1 MNVFHQMGFRDKWN
15 IDCQKEGIGDGLIF
29 SPINMESDK
38 LLALPADLR
47 QISFLDPQFYLLNI
61 EKSSNVTYPFFPGNI
76 KSDFSTVDLD
86 VNNDQLAE
94 LCVDYQLNADFRYIV
109 IPTRYVDALPT
120 RYLENLSEN
129 FVYPFLDKKA
139 KKSITKPFLLTVLV
153 KQIMIE
159 DEAKR
164 DELLNWMTSF
174 SEITGFYL
182 IFENNYNSKQIKDFE
197 YLKNVMFF
205 IDILKKNELEVHI
218 GYCNT
223 EGLLFSA
230 AMPDSVTIGSYEN
243 LRMFKISRFETTE
256 GKQMRAPN
264 ARLYSSKLLQW
275 MDYNYIESM
284 KSLVSDYDKFFDD
297 TQYKPLMFSL
307 GEFRGQPYNW
317 HFAKSEIYK
326 HYFEVFTRQIK
337 SLPNDQLTRIEYL
350 KDVIK
355 TAISNYKI
363 IEDSVLLDGDSDG
376 SHLPIWYNVLNA
388 YKKTL

>member
-38 LLALPADLR
+38 LLALPADIR
-47 QISFLDPQFYLLNI
+47 QVSFLDPQFYLLNI

-94 LCVDYQLNADFRYIV
+94 LCVDYQLNADLRYIV

-129 FVYPFLDKKA
+129 FVYPFLENKA
-139 KKSITKPFLLTVLV
+139 KKNITKPFLLTVLV

-159 DEAKR
+159 DEAKC

-174 SEITGFYL
+174 SEIAGFYL
-182 IFENNYNSKQIKDFE
+182 IFENNYTSKQIKDFE
-197 YLKNVMFF
+197 YLKNVLFF

-223 EGLLFSA
+223 EGLLLSA
-230 AMPDSVTIGSYEN
+230 AMPDSITIGSYEN
-243 LRMFKISRFETTE
+243 LRMFKISRFEATE

-284 KSLVSDYDKFFDD
+284 
-297 TQYKPLMFSL
+297 
-307 GEFRGQPYNW
+307 
-317 HFAKSEIYK
+317 
-326 HYFEVFTRQIK
+326 
-337 SLPNDQLTRIEYL
+337 
-350 KDVIK
+350 
-355 TAISNYKI
+355 
-363 IEDSVLLDGDSDG
+363 
-376 SHLPIWYNVLNA
+376 
-388 YKKTL
+388 